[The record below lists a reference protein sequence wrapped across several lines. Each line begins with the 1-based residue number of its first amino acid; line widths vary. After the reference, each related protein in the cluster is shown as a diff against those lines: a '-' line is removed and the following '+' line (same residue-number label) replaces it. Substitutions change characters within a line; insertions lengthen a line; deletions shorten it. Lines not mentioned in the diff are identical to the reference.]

1 MSFPQAEIVCHN
13 GRLVAAG
20 QAQVP
25 VFHPALYGAYG
36 IYESIQV
43 ASGVIFHLEDHLAR
57 LAASA
62 AILEMPLPHDT
73 PQIAGWIPGLLAAS
87 GLRSCLLRLF
97 VLGADAGVSGDT
109 FIWAQSLPIYP
120 SHLYSEGAG
129 AVTFEGE
136 RALPQAKSL
145 NTLVNFLAR
154 RQAQRQGEHE
164 GLLMSQGTIK
174 EGSSSNLFVVREG
187 RLLTPPPAQVLAG
200 VTADVILT
208 LAAQEGIEVVTTA
221 LAVNEIGA
229 WDEAFLSSTSRH
241 IMPLVRID
249 GRPIGSGRPGP
260 LTQHLSPVLRN
271 KLPGRLIEG
280 QPPPS
285 G

>member
-73 PQIAGWIPGLLAAS
+73 PHIASWIPGLLAAS

-260 LTQHLSPVLRN
+260 LTQRLSARFETN
-271 KLPGRLIEG
+271 FQAAIAA

>member
-1 MSFPQAEIVCHN
+1 MSFPQAAIVCHN
-13 GRLVAAG
+13 GRLVAAS

-43 ASGVIFHLEDHLAR
+43 ASDVVFHLDDHLAR
-57 LAASA
+57 LAGSA
-62 AILEMPLPHDT
+62 AILEMQLPHDT
-73 PQIAGWIPGLLAAS
+73 GQIASWIPALLAAS
-87 GLRSCLLRLF
+87 RLRSCLLRLF
-97 VLGADAGVSGDT
+97 VLGADAGAEGDT
-109 FIWAQSLPIYP
+109 FIWAQTLPIYP

-164 GLLMSQGTIK
+164 GLLKSQGTIK

-187 RLLTPPPAQVLAG
+187 RLLTPPPEEVLAG
-200 VTADVILT
+200 VTADVILE
-208 LAAQEGIEVVTTA
+208 LAAQEGVEVITTP
-221 LAVNEIGA
+221 LAVNKIGA

-249 GRPIGSGRPGP
+249 GQPIGNGRPGP
-260 LTQHLSPVLRN
+260 LTQRLSARFEANFQAV
-271 KLPGRLIEG
+271 IAAQ
-280 QPPPS
+280 QPAS

>member
-13 GRLVAAG
+13 GRLVTAA

-43 ASGVIFHLEDHLAR
+43 ASGVIFHLEEHLAR
-57 LAASA
+57 LAGSA
-62 AILEMPLPHDT
+62 AILEMTLPHDRA
-73 PQIAGWIPGLLAAS
+73 QIASWIPALLAAS
-87 GLRSCLLRLF
+87 QLQSCLLRLF
-97 VLGADAGVSGDT
+97 VLGANGGAEGDS

-120 SHLYSEGAG
+120 AQFYSEGAG

-164 GLLMSQGTIK
+164 GLLQSRGTIK
-174 EGSSSNLFVVREG
+174 EGSSSNLFVVRDG
-187 RLLTPPPAQVLAG
+187 RLLTPPPEEVLAG
-200 VTADVILT
+200 VTADIVLA
-208 LAAQEGIEVVTTA
+208 LAAREGIEVVA
-221 LAVNEIGA
+221 APLAESEICA
-229 WDEAFLSSTSRH
+229 WDEAFLTSTSRH
-241 IMPLVRID
+241 IMPLVRIN
-249 GRPIGSGRPGP
+249 GQPIGDGRPGP
-260 LTQHLSPVLRN
+260 ITQHLSRCF
-271 KLPGRLIEG
+271 EG
-280 QPPPS
+280 NFQAAIAAQTPAD